1 MLTITNLSELTNLL
15 DSSDIAK
22 AYVEAR
28 EDIYGFYQLKLGSDE
43 PDNISIANVEWNK
56 IDGWHIEEG
65 EFNPNRKVFKGFFIR
80 SRVLEVDITW
90 LRSEIDKFIESDWL
104 NDMLKGEYE
113 NADIW
118 DFIDYGMEESNF
130 EANPEAV
137 LLFHPW
143 KEPKEQ
149 ILTIY
154 ETKSNLKDIA
164 AGVITE
170 GHGTDYSFRLVL
182 KRD

>member
-1 MLTITNLSELTNLL
+1 MKKINEIKLLL
-15 DSSDIAK
+15 DAKKVSK
-22 AYVEAR
+22 AYVEAI

-43 PDNISIANVEWNK
+43 PDNFSIANVEWNK

-80 SRVLEVDITW
+80 SRMLGVDIAW
-90 LRSEIDKFIESDWL
+90 LRSEINKFMESDWL
-104 NDMLKGEYE
+104 NDSLEGKIE
-113 NADIW
+113 NADIA
-118 DFIDYGMEESNF
+118 DFLDYGMEESNF

-154 ETKSNLKDIA
+154 ETGPNLKDIA

-170 GHGTDYSFRLVL
+170 GHGTDYSFRLML
-182 KRD
+182 KGY

>member
-1 MLTITNLSELTNLL
+1 MNKICDIRDRL
-15 DSSDIAK
+15 DSGDISK
-22 AYVEAR
+22 VYIESR
-28 EDIYGFYQLKLGSDE
+28 EELYGYYQLKLGSDE
-43 PDNISIANVEWNK
+43 PDNFSIANVEWNK

-80 SRVLEVDITW
+80 SRMLGVDITW
-90 LRSEIDKFIESDWL
+90 LRSEINRFLKSDWL
-104 NDMLKGEYE
+104 NDSLEGEIE
-113 NADIW
+113 NADIA
-118 DFIDYGMEESNF
+118 DFLDYGMEESNF

-137 LLFHPW
+137 LLFNPW

-154 ETKSNLKDIA
+154 ETGPNLKDIA